1 MQENQI
7 TNIFSDQPQSDI
19 DQMLLMSAF
28 DESLCHLGSN
38 NTDLSTKI
46 AYLIGQSELYG
57 QVRLSNHDS
66 IVFEV

>member
-1 MQENQI
+1 
-7 TNIFSDQPQSDI
+7 
-19 DQMLLMSAF
+19 MLLMSAF
-28 DESLCHLGSN
+28 DESLCHLDNN